1 MSSFS
6 TTLTQ
11 ENETITIVDIRLQEY
26 IQPYKLY
33 KHKTRHILFV
43 KIIISIIIFFE
54 ILLSMHNTMI
64 SF

>member
-26 IQPYKLY
+26 IPPYKLY
-33 KHKTRHILFV
+33 KHET
-43 KIIISIIIFFE
+43 
-54 ILLSMHNTMI
+54 
-64 SF
+64 

>member
-11 ENETITIVDIRLQEY
+11 ENETITIIDIRLQEY

-33 KHKTRHILFV
+33 EHET
-43 KIIISIIIFFE
+43 
-54 ILLSMHNTMI
+54 
-64 SF
+64 

>member
-26 IQPYKLY
+26 IQPDKLY
-33 KHKTRHILFV
+33 KH
-43 KIIISIIIFFE
+43 E
-54 ILLSMHNTMI
+54 I
-64 SF
+64 

>member
-26 IQPYKLY
+26 IPPYKLY
-33 KHKTRHILFV
+33 KHETSHILIV
-43 KIIISIIIFFE
+43 KTIISIIIFFQYCFQF
-54 ILLSMHNTMI
+54 LTQ
-64 SF
+64 

>member
-11 ENETITIVDIRLQEY
+11 ENETITIVEINLQEY

-33 KHKTRHILFV
+33 KHET
-43 KIIISIIIFFE
+43 
-54 ILLSMHNTMI
+54 
-64 SF
+64 